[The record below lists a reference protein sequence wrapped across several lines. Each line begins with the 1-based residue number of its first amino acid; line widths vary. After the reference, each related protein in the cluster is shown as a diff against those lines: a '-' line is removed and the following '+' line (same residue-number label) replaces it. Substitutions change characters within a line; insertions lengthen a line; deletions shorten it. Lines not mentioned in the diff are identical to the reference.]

1 MKVQIL
7 ALVMTFLIASIGYV
21 VYDDNSETNEEILIL
36 QEYEWMDVNQ
46 FHDTM
51 GSGYENTTDWVIN
64 TTGVISITIDL
75 DCFFDTQ
82 DDLTGYVNISILDND
97 SLVWSDTTSNSTDYT
112 VNHAVSGDSN
122 LTIRVRAV
130 GSDTYPEHDFAD
142 WFVVGLTA
150 TLTNR

>member
-1 MKVQIL
+1 
-7 ALVMTFLIASIGYV
+7 MTISESQVFIGTSATRERYERTSIFCIDCV
-21 VYDDNSETNEEILIL
+21 
-36 QEYEWMDVNQ
+36 
-46 FHDTM
+46 
-51 GSGYENTTDWVIN
+51 
-64 TTGVISITIDL
+64 TGR
-75 DCFFDTQ
+75 
-82 DDLTGYVNISILDND
+82 
-97 SLVWSDTTSNSTDYT
+97 SDTTSNSTDYT